1 MEPNRPAFTPQRFPV
16 SIKGVIVDQGRV
28 VLLKNE
34 RDEWE
39 LPGGKLELGETPQD
53 CLVREIDE
61 ELGLS
66 VAVDRILDTWTYH
79 IREGIDVFIVTYGCR
94 PKPFSRITHS
104 PEHKAADWFDL
115 TLVKDL
121 KMPSG
126 YKKSIAAWA
135 SVEDLR
141 TR

>member
-1 MEPNRPAFTPQRFPV
+1 
-16 SIKGVIVDQGRV
+16 VILAQGSV

-39 LPGGKLELGETPQD
+39 LPGGKLELGEAPED
-53 CLVREIDE
+53 CVVREIDE

-66 VAVDRILDTWTYH
+66 VTVDRILDTWLYH
-79 IREGIDVFIVTYGCR
+79 IREGIEVFIVTYGCR
-94 PKPFSRITHS
+94 PKPFSRITPT

-121 KMPSG
+121 KMPAG

-135 SVEDLR
+135 SVEGLR
-141 TR
+141 APE